1 MYVTS
6 NNAMRMTAKYG
17 NNVLI
22 TLSIVVPPTLHAV
35 NRIVPTGGVIV
46 PIDKLKQS
54 RIPNCIGLQSL
65 IHKSQ
70 PTRQAQRA

>member
-54 RIPNCIGLQSL
+54 RIPNCIGLMPNADR
-65 IHKSQ
+65 KSVV
-70 PTRQAQRA
+70 